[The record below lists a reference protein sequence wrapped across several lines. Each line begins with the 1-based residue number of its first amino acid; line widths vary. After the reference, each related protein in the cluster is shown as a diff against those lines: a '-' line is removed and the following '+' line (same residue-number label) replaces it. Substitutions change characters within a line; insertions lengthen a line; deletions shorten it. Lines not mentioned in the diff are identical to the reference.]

1 MFLKSVATLLVSVS
15 LGLAAAPAWA
25 KDVLKVGIT
34 TTGTPFTFVDT
45 ATQKP
50 TGAMVDLAAAV
61 AREIGAEAQFEITAF
76 SALVPGLS
84 SGRLDLISAG
94 MYATPARREIVDFSE
109 IVYRYGEGMFVKAGD
124 PKAYTF
130 DDLKGEA
137 VGAQIGTVFG
147 DLLEKKG
154 IFKEVKRYESIADI
168 MRDVKLG
175 RIKAGFGDQPIVA
188 YQVAKNPDLGVR
200 LVPGYESMQ
209 MGDIC
214 IAVAKDKPELRA
226 KVDAAIAKLK
236 ASGEL
241 KTIFAAYGL

>member
-1 MFLKSVATLLVSVS
+1 MSLKSIAALFVSVS
-15 LGLAAAPAWA
+15 LIAAPALA
-25 KDVLKVGIT
+25 KDTLKVGVT
-34 TTGTPFTFVDT
+34 TTGIPFTFVDT

-50 TGAMVDLAAAV
+50 TGAMVDLAAAITK
-61 AREIGAEAQFEITAF
+61 EIGTDAQFEVTAF
-76 SALVPGLS
+76 SALVPSLS

-94 MYATPARREIVDFSE
+94 MYATAARREVVDFSD
-109 IVYRYGEGMFVKAGD
+109 IVYRYGEGMFIKAD
-124 PKAYTF
+124 DAKNYTF
-130 DDLKGEA
+130 DDLKGET
-137 VGAQIGTVFG
+137 VGTQIGTVFG

-188 YQVAKNPDLGVR
+188 YQVRKNPELGVR
-200 LVPGYESMQ
+200 LVPTYKSVQ

-214 IAVAKDKPELRA
+214 VAVAKGKPELLT
-226 KVDAAIAKLK
+226 KVNAAIAKLK

-241 KTIFAAYGL
+241 EKIFATYGL